1 MMRFTVSLVALATL
15 SACAATT
22 VAPTAPT
29 VSARD
34 VDNAMFEAERIAVLP
49 LTPLSD
55 LPSGG
60 VTYRGHVG
68 ADVTGDAQGSILGD
82 MTMLVDFGDNDI
94 SGNVTNINLID
105 PDGTPN
111 QRFGGSLGI
120 TGTETRGDLDAF
132 ASGQISGVNN
142 DGFAVDSQMVLTLDG
157 TVRDNFREGDA
168 VFGSATGFATGDFN
182 MDVNGVFFGTAN

>member
-1 MMRFTVSLVALATL
+1 MTRITLSLMTLATL
-15 SACAATT
+15 AACAATT

-34 VDNAMFEAERIAVLP
+34 VDIAMFEAERIADLP
-49 LTPLSD
+49 FTPLSD

-68 ADVTGDAQGSILGD
+68 AEVMGDAQGSILGD
-82 MTMLVDFGDNDI
+82 MTMLVDFGDSDI
-94 SGNVTNINLID
+94 SGSVTNINLID
-105 PDGTPN
+105 PNGTPN

-120 TGTETRGDLDAF
+120 TGTETNGDLDAF
-132 ASGQISGVNN
+132 ASGQISGVDN
-142 DGFAVDSQMVLTLDG
+142 DGFAVESQMVLTLDG
-157 TVRDNFREGDA
+157 TVRDDFSEGDA
-168 VFGSATGFATGDFN
+168 VFGSATGFATGDFD

>member
-1 MMRFTVSLVALATL
+1 MTRIILSLMTLATL
-15 SACAATT
+15 AACAATT
-22 VAPTAPT
+22 VAPTDPT

-34 VDNAMFEAERIAVLP
+34 VDIAMFEAERIADLP
-49 LTPLSD
+49 FTPLSD

-82 MTMLVDFGDNDI
+82 MTMLVDFGDSDI
-94 SGNVTNINLID
+94 SGSVTNINLID
-105 PDGTPN
+105 PNGTPN

-120 TGTETRGDLDAF
+120 TGTETSGDLDAF
-132 ASGQISGVNN
+132 ASGQISGVDN
-142 DGFAVDSQMVLTLDG
+142 DGFAVESQMVLTLDG
-157 TVRDNFREGDA
+157 AVRDDFSEGDA

>member
-1 MMRFTVSLVALATL
+1 MTRITLSLITLATL
-15 SACAATT
+15 AACATT
-22 VAPTAPT
+22 AVEPHPPT

-34 VDNAMFEAERIAVLP
+34 VDLAMFEAESISNLP
-49 LTPLSD
+49 FTSPLD

-68 ADVTGDAQGSILGD
+68 ADVSGDAQGSILGD

-94 SGNVTNINLID
+94 SGSVSNINLID

-120 TGTETRGDLDAF
+120 TGSESAGYLDAF
-132 ASGQISGVNN
+132 ASGQISGVDN
-142 DGFAVDSQMVLTLDG
+142 DGVAVDSQMVLTLEG
-157 TVRDNFREGDA
+157 AVHNNSREGDA

-182 MDVNGVFFGTAN
+182 MDVDGVFFGTAN